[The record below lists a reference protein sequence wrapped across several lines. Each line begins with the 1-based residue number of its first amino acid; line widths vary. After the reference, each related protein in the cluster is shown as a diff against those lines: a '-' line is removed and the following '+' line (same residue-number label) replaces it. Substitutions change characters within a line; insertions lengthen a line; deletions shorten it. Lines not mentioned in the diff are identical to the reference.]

1 MAQVTRRVVCAPYFS
16 DKSVTICMRAPPH
29 GSFKLSMPWL
39 QPLEP
44 KCNIPRCLLT
54 VYKTR
59 LHNYLLYH
67 AICARL
73 KRFLSNQVRCWISRV
88 ILRKGGP
95 KLEACFCD
103 CWCFSFLM
111 YFWLLVPLWLDYD
124 ELILSLIVLTYV
136 VFMAQTYP
144 PTPPRCFHTQAVA
157 LFWHLFHTP
166 TILSHFEYWLDPH
179 SVTLLLWTLVVRA
192 YICRDLLLYARFRL
206 ATSMIT
212 LYYSCFELLSRRLC
226 WIVCAKCLVVSLF
239 VVCICVVL
247 FPGIHTSALVASRP
261 DFIRTSWLREIFL

>member
-1 MAQVTRRVVCAPYFS
+1 MLFLFNVFLAACAAMA
-16 DKSVTICMRAPPH
+16 
-29 GSFKLSMPWL
+29 WL
-39 QPLEP
+39 RWT
-44 KCNIPRCLLT
+44 NIVSNCVDLCG
-54 VYKTR
+54 VYGT
-59 LHNYLLYH
+59 
-67 AICARL
+67 A
-73 KRFLSNQVRCWISRV
+73 
-88 ILRKGGP
+88 
-95 KLEACFCD
+95 
-103 CWCFSFLM
+103 
-111 YFWLLVPLWLDYD
+111 VP
-124 ELILSLIVLTYV
+124 
-136 VFMAQTYP
+136 P

-192 YICRDLLLYARFRL
+192 YICRDPLLYARFRL

-261 DFIRTSWLREIFL
+261 DFVRTSWLREIFL

>member
-29 GSFKLSMPWL
+29 GSFKLSTPWL

-73 KRFLSNQVRCWISRV
+73 KRSLSNQVRCWISRV

-144 PTPPRCFHTQAVA
+144 PHPSEVFSYSSCCTFLTSIPHTYYTES
-157 LFWHLFHTP
+157 LR
-166 TILSHFEYWLDPH
+166 ILTWSAFCNIASVDTCSASIYLSRLAIICEIPARDQYDHFIL
-179 SVTLLLWTLVVRA
+179 LLLWITESSLVLDCVCKMFGGFSF
-192 YICRDLLLYARFRL
+192 CRVHLCCAISRN
-206 ATSMIT
+206 THQ
-212 LYYSCFELLSRRLC
+212 CFGS
-226 WIVCAKCLVVSLF
+226 
-239 VVCICVVL
+239 
-247 FPGIHTSALVASRP
+247 
-261 DFIRTSWLREIFL
+261 